1 MENIKSKTIGWIGL
15 GAMGLPMAK
24 NLLQAEFKLVV
35 YNRTKSRENKLTEAG
50 AESSSSPREL
60 AEKADIIFIMVSDDE
75 AVKAVFQ
82 GEKGLLS
89 ANVKGRIII
98 NMSTISP
105 ELSIEMA
112 GLCHEKEHK
121 YMDAPVSGSIKPAEE
136 GSLVIIT
143 GAEKNLYEEM
153 KPLLEKLG
161 KTVFHMGNVGSGN
174 STKLAI
180 NLFLAILSHGLSE
193 SALFARKIGVNPADF
208 LEVINAGGLSSPYT
222 KIKSKLIVENDYPSA
237 FELRH
242 MAKDLRLATD
252 QGMDSPLGSVVYNT
266 FEEAK
271 VEFGEMDI
279 MAVHKYLERI
289 F

>member
-15 GAMGLPMAK
+15 GAMGLPMAR
-24 NLLQAEFKLVV
+24 NLLQAKYKLVV
-35 YNRTKSRENKLTEAG
+35 YNRTKSKEKKLTEAG
-50 AESSSSPREL
+50 AESSDSPRDL

-75 AVKAVFQ
+75 AVKAVFH

-89 ANVKGRIII
+89 ADVPGKVII

-105 ELSIEMA
+105 TLSIEMS
-112 GLCHEKEHK
+112 GLCDEKEHK

-143 GAEKNLYEEM
+143 GAEKTLYEEM
-153 KPLLEKLG
+153 KPLLKNLG
-161 KTVFHMGNVGSGN
+161 KTIFHMGNVGSGN
-174 STKLAI
+174 SAKLAV

-193 SALFARKIGVNPADF
+193 AAIFARKIGINPADF

-222 KIKSKLIVENDYPSA
+222 KIKSKLIVENDYPAA

-252 QGMDSPLGSVVYNT
+252 KGMDSPLGSVVYNT

-271 VEFGEMDI
+271 LEFGEMDI

>member
-15 GAMGLPMAK
+15 GAMGLPMAR
-24 NLLQAEFKLVV
+24 NLLQAEYKLVV
-35 YNRTKSRENKLTEAG
+35 YNRTKSKEKKLTEAG
-50 AESSSSPREL
+50 AESSDSPRDL

-75 AVKAVFQ
+75 AVKAVFH

-89 ANVKGRIII
+89 ADVQGKVII

-105 ELSIEMA
+105 TLGIEMS
-112 GLCHEKEHK
+112 GLCDKKEHK

-143 GAEKNLYEEM
+143 GAEKTLYEEM
-153 KPLLEKLG
+153 KPLLENLG
-161 KTVFHMGNVGSGN
+161 KKVFHMGNIGSGN
-174 STKLAI
+174 SAKLAI

-193 SALFARKIGVNPADF
+193 ATLFAQKIGVNPADF

-222 KIKSKLIVENDYPSA
+222 KIKSKLIVENEYPAA

-242 MAKDLRLATD
+242 MAKDLRLAAD
-252 QGMDSPLGSVVYNT
+252 KGMDSPLGSVVYNT